1 MRRAVYVLL
10 LAFLLLGLGSIKGLY
25 GFVDPAIAAN
35 AAAKDKWTRTFGDKA
50 DDWAYSVQQ
59 TEDGGYIVAGR
70 TGSYGAG
77 GYDAYLI
84 KTDANG
90 NMLWSKTFGGK
101 ADDWAYSVQQTKD
114 GGFIIAG
121 STYFYGAGSVYAY
134 LIKTDA
140 NGNMLWDKAFGGEA
154 GDEAYSVQQT
164 KDGGYIV
171 AGQTWSY
178 GAGSVD
184 VWLIK
189 TDANGNMLWDKAFGG
204 EAGDEAYS
212 VQQTEDGGY
221 IVAGRTGS
229 YGAGGYDAYLIKTDA
244 NGNMLWSKTFGGKA
258 DDWAYSVQQTKD
270 GGFIIAGNTYFFGA
284 NGSDAW
290 LIKTDANGNT
300 IQ

>member
-59 TEDGGYIVAGR
+59 TEDGGYIVAGW

-77 GYDAYLI
+77 NSDAWLI

-90 NMLWSKTFGGK
+90 NMLWSKTFGG
-101 ADDWAYSVQQTKD
+101 
-114 GGFIIAG
+114 G
-121 STYFYGAGSVYAY
+121 
-134 LIKTDA
+134 
-140 NGNMLWDKAFGGEA
+140 
-154 GDEAYSVQQT
+154 
-164 KDGGYIV
+164 V
-171 AGQTWSY
+171 A
-178 GAGSVD
+178 
-184 VWLIK
+184 
-189 TDANGNMLWDKAFGG
+189 
-204 EAGDEAYS
+204 
-212 VQQTEDGGY
+212 
-221 IVAGRTGS
+221 
-229 YGAGGYDAYLIKTDA
+229 
-244 NGNMLWSKTFGGKA
+244 
-258 DDWAYSVQQTKD
+258 DWAYSVQQTKD